1 MLTNT
6 AKLCAEVLIL
16 PDYKGVL
23 IPPFSGVLNPLLE
36 RAYSPP
42 VYTPRYRALVPLY
55 ECLRRS
61 VLSFEVD
68 LGL

>member
-1 MLTNT
+1 LSTNVLTNT

-42 VYTPRYRALVPLY
+42 VYTPRYYTPYSHTVK
-55 ECLRRS
+55 
-61 VLSFEVD
+61 F
-68 LGL
+68 